1 MTLQRVA
8 QTVGAPSE
16 SCRML
21 TAYLPGATP
30 SSCDSADYPA
40 FPAASES
47 TDRAKSARARPP
59 SARSA
64 YAFSAPSKTPANEEG
79 DPLSGVT
86 AHHATLPDRKSTRL
100 NSRHQCAPR
109 QPSS

>member
-30 SSCDSADYPA
+30 SSCDSAEYPA

-47 TDRAKSARARPP
+47 TDRATSARARPP

-64 YAFSAPSKTPANEEG
+64 YAFSVPSKTTATEKGRSEEHTSE
-79 DPLSGVT
+79 LQSLMRNTYAVY
-86 AHHATLPDRKSTRL
+86 
-100 NSRHQCAPR
+100 
-109 QPSS
+109 